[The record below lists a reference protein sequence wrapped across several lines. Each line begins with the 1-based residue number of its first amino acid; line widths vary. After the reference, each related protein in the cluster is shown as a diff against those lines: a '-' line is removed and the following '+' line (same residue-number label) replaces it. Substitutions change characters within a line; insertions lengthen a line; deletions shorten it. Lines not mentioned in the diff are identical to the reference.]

1 MIKTDSIKF
10 ICLGTLTLLG
20 ETVLTLSFSANTAN
34 DILGI
39 FLAFLL
45 SACVVFLTRKLIS
58 VWERKSFKYKRPLSI
73 AVSLFSALL
82 FFTVALF
89 TAYEFSRY
97 AAQVMLSVGDL
108 LLPFVTFS
116 FIALLYAKDKKL
128 LFKTAL
134 LLFPIA
140 VIIILLI
147 FGFSL
152 PFMSLKYLIPYKYP
166 SVKFAGSFFPL
177 LSTITLSALPLT
189 VLCKKQSGKAFSGV
203 FFVAFVLLS
212 AISVNVIA
220 LFGSELA
227 STLSYPYSEA
237 VSTATLS
244 QIFSRMDGFLYA
256 LSVFT
261 CLIKTTVSL
270 RAGYY
275 LLKSSLQK
283 ILY

>member
-20 ETVLTLSFSANTAN
+20 ETVLTLSFSTNTAN
-34 DILGI
+34 DILGV

-45 SACVVFLTRKLIS
+45 AACVVFLTRKLIS
-58 VWERKSFKYKRPLSI
+58 VWARKNFKYKRPLSI
-73 AVSLFSALL
+73 AVSLFFALL

-89 TAYEFSRY
+89 TVYEFSRY
-97 AAQVMLSVGDL
+97 AAQVMLSVGNM
-108 LLPFVTFS
+108 LLPFVSFS
-116 FIALLYAKDKKL
+116 LIALLYARGKKQ

-134 LLFPIA
+134 LLFPVA

-166 SVKFAGSFFPL
+166 TVELAKSFFPL
-177 LSTITLSALPLT
+177 FSAITLSALPLM

-203 FFVAFVLLS
+203 FLIAFILLS
-212 AISVNVIA
+212 AITVNVIA

-244 QIFSRMDGFLYA
+244 HIFSRMDGFLYA

-261 CLIKTTVSL
+261 CLIKTSVCVK
-270 RAGYY
+270 AGYY

-283 ILY
+283 IL